1 MSLMHEWVL
10 LSIVFDWK
18 SGRLTFS
25 FDTYQAGVVA
35 LVAEGVVDLHVPQTK
50 PWGPSVH
57 VNEVRQ
63 PPAGPRKRR
72 KLEIESRHT
81 NRLRAGMPRA
91 AGQFHGN
98 SFVLALPGG
107 RTGAEDST

>member
-18 SGRLTFS
+18 LGRLTFS

-35 LVAEGVVDLHVPQTK
+35 LVAEGVVDLHVPQMK

-72 KLEIESRHT
+72 KLEIEMQSGDIIT
-81 NRLRAGMPRA
+81 VTAT
-91 AGQFHGN
+91 
-98 SFVLALPGG
+98 SFVIPPEAHETAAP
-107 RTGAEDST
+107 